1 MNATP
6 TKLPPPPPAVVR
18 LLERSAMPR
27 SEDVAKRY
35 RCIAGPYRESERGM
49 LANCL
54 KTLEGCRVVVA
65 KCEQGLEVYRLR
77 SECAETPEEQ
87 ND

>member
-1 MNATP
+1 MNATATP
-6 TKLPPPPPAVVR
+6 TKLPPGPPAVMR

-35 RCIAGPYRESERGM
+35 RCIAGPYRESERHM

-54 KTLEGCRVVVA
+54 MSLQGCRIVVA
-65 KCEQGLEVYRLR
+65 KCDAGLEVFRLR
-77 SECAETPEEQ
+77 SECAEAEE
-87 ND
+87 DS